1 MPYFTTKPL
10 PDGDTS
16 ILIENLP
23 SEVVE
28 MMNTRRDFL
37 LENIL
42 EDESLSPK
50 IHRSRSKNLVV
61 ISGMRLRRAT
71 EEEIALLYYLHTEEN
86 ETEEWFDDLNDTER
100 THYGEGSVIEQGN
113 AEYAVISDDNVE
125 IAFDNAIDDY
135 VDEFV
140 LPKIP
145 AAYSRYFDLEAFTK
159 DCHHDGLGHTLSSY
173 DGGDN
178 EVTIDGKLWHVFRLN

>member
-28 MMNTRRDFL
+28 MMNTRFDRESED
-37 LENIL
+37 IL
-42 EDESLSPK
+42 EDESLSPEDTQEQIEK
-50 IHRSRSKNLVV
+50 LGSDIRDEAEA
-61 ISGMRLRRAT
+61 AT

-86 ETEEWFDDLNDTER
+86 ETEEWFDDLKDTER
-100 THYGEGSVIEQGN
+100 TQYGEGTVIEQGN

-135 VDEFV
+135 VDEAV
-140 LPKIP
+140 LPEIP
-145 AAYSRYFDLEAFTK
+145 EAYRRYFDLEAFTT